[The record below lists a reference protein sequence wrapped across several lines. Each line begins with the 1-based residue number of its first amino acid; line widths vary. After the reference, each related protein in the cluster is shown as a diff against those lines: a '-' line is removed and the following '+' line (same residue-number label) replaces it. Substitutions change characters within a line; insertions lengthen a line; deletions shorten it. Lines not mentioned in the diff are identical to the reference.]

1 MNCLILVL
9 LLLCCGNKEGC
20 FSSDCDGGCSRDR
33 NERCECGSRNG
44 NCGRDNEGCGCG
56 NRGGGSGNCG
66 NVRPDNDDCGCRNDF
81 RPEPRFESRSF
92 SFNQSDM
99 CGCEEPQN
107 NNDGRQ

>member
-9 LLLCCGNKEGC
+9 LLLCCGNKGGC
-20 FSSDCDGGCSRDR
+20 FSSNCDDGCSRDR
-33 NERCECGSRNG
+33 NERCECSSRNG

-107 NNDGRQ
+107 NNDGR